1 MANKRQ
7 QIVDGFVSLFTDN
20 FDGTGSYTTD
30 LFSNV
35 IGKQVFWDE
44 VNDYPTVCVYA
55 GTETREYLPG
65 GFKWG
70 FLIIDIRIYVKDEN
84 SKDRIEEIFEDMES
98 ILDDNNTLTVSG
110 NDLCTDIRILSL
122 TDDQGLLSPLGVG
135 EITLEVRY
143 EVQ

>member
-1 MANKRQ
+1 MANKRK
-7 QIVDGFVSLFTDN
+7 QIVDGLVDLFTDN
-20 FDGTGSYTTD
+20 FDGTTPYITN

-35 IGKQVFWDE
+35 KSKQVFWDE
-44 VNDYPTVCVYA
+44 INDYPTVCVYA
-55 GTETREYLPG
+55 GPETREYLPG

-70 FLIIDIRIYVKDEN
+70 FLTIDIRIYVKDEN

-98 ILDDNNTLTVSG
+98 IIDDNNTLTVSG

-143 EVQ
+143 EV

>member
-1 MANKRQ
+1 MANKRK

-20 FDGTGSYTTD
+20 FDGTSPYTTN

-44 VNDYPTVCVYA
+44 VSDYPTVCVYA

-70 FLIIDIRIYVKDEN
+70 FLTIDIRIYVKDEN

-98 ILDDNNTLTVSG
+98 IIDDNNTLTVSG

-143 EVQ
+143 EV

>member
-7 QIVDGFVSLFTDN
+7 QIVDGFVDLFTDN
-20 FDGTGSYTTD
+20 FDGTSPYTTN

-35 IGKQVFWDE
+35 KNKQVFWDE

-65 GFKWG
+65 EFKWG
-70 FLIIDIRIYVKDEN
+70 FLIIEIRIYVNDEN
-84 SKDRIEEIFEDMES
+84 SKDKIEEIFEDMES
-98 ILDDNNTLTVSG
+98 IIDDNNTLTIGG

-122 TDDQGLLSPLGVG
+122 TDDQGMLSPFGVG

-143 EVQ
+143 EV

>member
-20 FDGTGSYTTD
+20 FDGTSPYTTN

-70 FLIIDIRIYVKDEN
+70 FLIIDIRIYVNDEN

-122 TDDQGLLSPLGVG
+122 TDDQGMLSPLGVG

-143 EVQ
+143 EV